1 MSTVLYLGFH
11 HRHDDPRL
19 FYREMTAVRRRRP
32 DLSLCYLGTDA
43 VAGHQEGTFRSGDVE
58 VQVKILPGGGRSRSL
73 QRILHWPRRML
84 TMVSAVREVSPA
96 VVQASDAR
104 EILAALLLSLAS
116 GATPIYDSHE
126 DYFRQAY
133 EYGRRRP
140 IALLRGLALR
150 TQELLLLRFF
160 AAVFC
165 TDEFLHQRYGKRYYG
180 IRRLHLLRNLPFVPE
195 GEPRDHR
202 GGSTRELKLVYI
214 GSVNEHRGLR
224 ECAEYVQRF
233 NSTYGPARCLSLSV
247 YGPPHTIV
255 HDLDAR
261 GELDH
266 HGWIKYPDLVAA
278 LRRYDVGVCL
288 WLPIKK
294 FQRNLPLKNFDY
306 MAAGLPVLTSNF
318 GNVGRYLELSGG
330 GIAIDPTSYD
340 EFERAVNRLFDPV
353 TRQELAANGRRFIE
367 NTGGFGHESR
377 SYVDVI
383 EEACR

>member
-1 MSTVLYLGFH
+1 
-11 HRHDDPRL
+11 
-19 FYREMTAVRRRRP
+19 
-32 DLSLCYLGTDA
+32 
-43 VAGHQEGTFRSGDVE
+43 
-58 VQVKILPGGGRSRSL
+58 
-73 QRILHWPRRML
+73 
-84 TMVSAVREVSPA
+84 
-96 VVQASDAR
+96 
-104 EILAALLLSLAS
+104 LLLSLAS

-150 TQELLLLRFF
+150 VQELLLLRFF

-180 IRRLHLLRNLPFVPE
+180 IRRLHLLRNLPFVPDLPVPNHAE
-195 GEPRDHR
+195 RSDN
-202 GGSTRELKLVYI
+202 ELKLVYI

-233 NSTYGPARCLSLSV
+233 NSTYGPARRLSLSV

-255 HDLDAR
+255 QDLDAR

-266 HGWIKYPDLVAA
+266 HGWIEYPDLMAA

-330 GIAIDPTSYD
+330 GIAIDPTSYE
-340 EFERAVNRLFDPV
+340 EFERAILRLFDPV
-353 TRQELAANGRRFIE
+353 TRQELAASGRRFIE
-367 NTGGFGHESR
+367 DTGGFARESR
-377 SYVDVI
+377 PYVEVI
-383 EEACR
+383 EEVCR